1 MGIALRSRR
10 NGGRILGNLVGGAI
24 GALLGLGLFVFGI
37 WAWSRTNA
45 ARSWPTTPGIVDSSD
60 ISSSH
65 SRKGGTK
72 YRCNV
77 RYHFEVNGVRYDA
90 TRLEPTGS
98 SSGSNGAAQ
107 ATKSRYPAGG
117 PCTVHYDPDDPTVC
131 CLELGGT
138 GTAWVMIGLG
148 AVFGL
153 GSAFAIAKS
162 VLPMGRM

>member
-1 MGIALRSRR
+1 MDSSEVASSRSRK
-10 NGGRILGNLVGGAI
+10 
-24 GALLGLGLFVFGI
+24 
-37 WAWSRTNA
+37 S
-45 ARSWPTTPGIVDSSD
+45 
-60 ISSSH
+60 
-65 SRKGGTK
+65 GTK

-90 TRLEPTGS
+90 TQLEPMGS
-98 SSGSNGAAQ
+98 SSGSHSSAQ

-117 PCTVHYDPDDPTVC
+117 PCPVHYDPADPSVC

-138 GTAWVMIGLG
+138 GLAWVMIGLG

-153 GSAFAIAKS
+153 GSAFAIAKT